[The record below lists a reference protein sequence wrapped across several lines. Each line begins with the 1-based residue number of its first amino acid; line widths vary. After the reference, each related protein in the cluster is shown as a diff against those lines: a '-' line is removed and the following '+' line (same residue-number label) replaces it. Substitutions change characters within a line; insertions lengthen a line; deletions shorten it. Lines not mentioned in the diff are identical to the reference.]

1 MNNAFQISTTYRLD
15 QLEKKTRSLEESLA
29 LLGQKQLSL
38 EKVSDHLVKSKNI
51 KIDIVERPVLEVSKD
66 LLKAS
71 KSRKKEIVAE
81 RWAVWEKLDR
91 AGVGCTEIAEAFKCD
106 HTSVLFAKKNGFK
119 SSWNAKAERRG
130 LQA

>member
-1 MNNAFQISTTYRLD
+1 VNNAFQISTTYRLD
-15 QLEKKTRSLEESLA
+15 QLEKKVRSLEESLSI
-29 LLGQKQLSL
+29 LGQKQLRL
-38 EKVSDHLVKSKNI
+38 EKVSDHLVRSKNV
-51 KIDIVERPVLEVSKD
+51 KIEVVERPVIEVSKD
-66 LLKAS
+66 LMQER
-71 KSRKKEIVAE
+71 KSRKKEVVAE

>member
-91 AGVGCTEIAEAFKCD
+91 AGVRPTEIAKAFKCD
-106 HTSVLFAKKNGFK
+106 HGSVLFAKRHGFK

-130 LQA
+130 LEA